1 MSELTTIA
9 RPYAKA
15 AFDYAVE
22 QKATDQWLQML
33 AFAAEV
39 SSNETVAELLSGSMA
54 ANSIADIFVNVCG
67 DQLDDKGQNLIKLL
81 AENGRLKVLPEIL
94 ALFVELKSDFDS
106 EIEVKTTSATE
117 LDDAQKQQL
126 SGSLEKRFGRKVQ
139 LVCSVD
145 ATLVAGLVIEAGDT
159 VIDGSVRSKL
169 GRLATTLQA

>member
-39 SSNETVAELLSGSMA
+39 SANETVTELLSGSVA
-54 ANSIADIFVNVCG
+54 SETLADIFIKVCG
-67 DQLDDKGQNLIKLL
+67 DQIDEKGQNLIKLL
-81 AENGRLKVLPEIL
+81 AENGRLSVLPEVL
-94 ALFVELKSDFDS
+94 ALFVEMKAEFDS
-106 EIEVKTTSATE
+106 EIEVSVTSAVE
-117 LDDAQKQQL
+117 LNDAQQQEL

-145 ATLVAGLVIEAGDT
+145 ATLVAGLIIEAGDT

-169 GRLATTLQA
+169 GRLATSLQA

>member
-39 SSNETVAELLSGSMA
+39 SVNDTVKELLTGSVA
-54 ANSIADIFVNVCG
+54 SEALADVFIKVCG

-81 AENGRLKVLPEIL
+81 AENGRLTVLPDVL
-94 ALFVELKSDFDS
+94 ALFVEMKAEFDS
-106 EIEVKTTSATE
+106 EIEVTITSAVE
-117 LDDAQKQQL
+117 LSDTQKQAL

-139 LVCSVD
+139 LVCNVD
-145 ATLVAGLVIEAGDT
+145 ATLVAGVIIEAGDT

>member
-39 SSNETVAELLSGSMA
+39 SANETVTELLTGSVA
-54 ANSIADIFVNVCG
+54 SDTLADIFVNVCG
-67 DQLDDKGQNLIKLL
+67 DQIDEKGQNLIKLL
-81 AENGRLKVLPEIL
+81 AENGRLSVLPEIL
-94 ALFVELKSDFDS
+94 ALFIEMKAEFDS
-106 EIEVKTTSATE
+106 EIEVSVTSAVE
-117 LDDAQKQQL
+117 LSETQQQEL

-145 ATLVAGLVIEAGDT
+145 ATLIAGLVIEAGDT

>member
-39 SSNETVAELLSGSMA
+39 SANEAVKELLTG
-54 ANSIADIFVNVCG
+54 SIASDKLAEIFINVCG
-67 DQLDDKGQNLIKLL
+67 DQIDEKGQNLIKLL
-81 AENGRLKVLPEIL
+81 AENGRLQVLPEIL
-94 ALFVELKSDFDS
+94 GLFVEMKAELDS
-106 EIEVKTTSATE
+106 EIEVSVTSATE
-117 LDDAQKQQL
+117 LGDAQKQSL
-126 SGSLEKRFGRKVQ
+126 SASLEKRFGRKVQ
-139 LVCSVD
+139 LNCKVD
-145 ATLVAGLVIEAGDT
+145 ETLVAGVVIEAGDT

>member
-1 MSELTTIA
+1 LTTIA

-22 QKATDQWLQML
+22 QQATDHWLQML

-39 SSNETVAELLSGSMA
+39 SANDTVKELLSGSVA
-54 ANSIADIFVNVCG
+54 SDTLADIFIKVCG
-67 DQLDDKGQNLIKLL
+67 DQVDDKGQNLIKLL

-106 EIEVKTTSATE
+106 EIEVKITSATE

-139 LVCSVD
+139 LNCNVD
-145 ATLVAGLVIEAGDT
+145 ATLVAGFIVEAGDT
-159 VIDGSVRSKL
+159 VIDGTVRSKL
-169 GRLATTLQA
+169 SRLATTLQA